1 MKIREGYMSRRFWL
15 TDDVIEVHCESYA
28 DNFQEILGDIELDKD
43 LYKGIAE
50 ELKQD
55 EDCISIVLKKFEDG
69 IGNLEGIRELDNSI
83 TNMLASKYLS
93 EVIGREI
100 GYCLQGKDSNKL
112 ARLKA
117 IVERYFNL
125 SETYIGTRLYTPSEI
140 RDTLDKLVRM

>member
-1 MKIREGYMSRRFWL
+1 MKIREGYMSNRFWL

-28 DNFQEILGDIELDKD
+28 DNFQGILGNIELDKD
-43 LYKGIAE
+43 LYKGITE

-55 EDCISIVLKKFEDG
+55 EDCISIVLKKFENG

-112 ARLKA
+112 ARLRD

-140 RDTLDKLVRM
+140 RDTLNKLVKA

>member
-1 MKIREGYMSRRFWL
+1 MKIREGYMSGRFWL
-15 TDDVIEVHCESYA
+15 TDDVIEVHCESYT

-43 LYKGIAE
+43 LYKGITE

-55 EDCISIVLKKFEDG
+55 EDCISIVLKKFENG

-112 ARLKA
+112 ARLRA

-125 SETYIGTRLYTPSEI
+125 SETYSGTRLYTPSEI
-140 RDTLDKLVRM
+140 RDTLNKLVKA

>member
-1 MKIREGYMSRRFWL
+1 MSNRFWL

-43 LYKGIAE
+43 LYKGIIE

-55 EDCISIVLKKFEDG
+55 EDCISIVLKKFENSIGDMKG
-69 IGNLEGIRELDNSI
+69 IKELDNSI

-100 GYCLQGKDSNKL
+100 SHCLQGKDSNKL
-112 ARLKA
+112 ARLRA

-140 RDTLDKLVRM
+140 RDTLDKLVRI

>member
-1 MKIREGYMSRRFWL
+1 MKIREGYMSGRFWL

-43 LYKGIAE
+43 LYKGITE

-55 EDCISIVLKKFEDG
+55 EDCISIVLKKFENG

-112 ARLKA
+112 ARLRA

-140 RDTLDKLVRM
+140 RDTLNKLVKA

>member
-1 MKIREGYMSRRFWL
+1 MKIKEGYMSNRFWF
-15 TDDVIEVHCESYA
+15 TDDVIEVHCENYA
-28 DNFQEILGDIELDKD
+28 DNFQRILGDIELDKD
-43 LYKGIAE
+43 LYKGITE

-55 EDCISIVLKKFEDG
+55 EDCISIILKKFENG
-69 IGNLEGIRELDNSI
+69 IGNMKGIKELDNSI

-100 GYCLQGKDSNKL
+100 GHCLQGKDSNKL
-112 ARLKA
+112 ARLRD

-125 SETYIGTRLYTPSEI
+125 SETYIGTRLYTPNEI

>member
-1 MKIREGYMSRRFWL
+1 MNGRFWF
-15 TDDVIEVHCESYA
+15 TDDVIEVHCESYI
-28 DNFQEILGDIELDKD
+28 DSFQEILGDIPLDKD
-43 LYKGIAE
+43 LYKGITE

-55 EDCISIVLKKFEDG
+55 EDCISMVLKKFENG
-69 IGNLEGIRELDNSI
+69 IGDMEEIKELDNSI

-100 GYCLQGKDSNKL
+100 GYCLQGKESNKL
-112 ARLKA
+112 ARLRA

>member
-1 MKIREGYMSRRFWL
+1 MKIREGYMSGRFWL

-28 DNFQEILGDIELDKD
+28 DNFQEILGDIPLDKD
-43 LYKGIAE
+43 LYKGITE

-55 EDCISIVLKKFEDG
+55 EDCISMVLRKFENG
-69 IGNLEGIRELDNSI
+69 IGNLEGIKELDNSI
-83 TNMLASKYLS
+83 TNMIASKYLS

-100 GYCLQGKDSNKL
+100 GHCLQGKKSDNL
-112 ARLKA
+112 ARLRD

>member
-1 MKIREGYMSRRFWL
+1 MKIREGYMSNRFWL

-28 DNFQEILGDIELDKD
+28 DNFQGILGNIELDKD
-43 LYKGIAE
+43 LYKGITE

-55 EDCISIVLKKFEDG
+55 EDCISIVLKKFENG
-69 IGNLEGIRELDNSI
+69 IGNLDGIRELDNSI

-112 ARLKA
+112 ARLRD

-140 RDTLDKLVRM
+140 RDTLNKLVKA

>member
-1 MKIREGYMSRRFWL
+1 MKIREGYMSGRFWL

-28 DNFQEILGDIELDKD
+28 DNFQGILGDIELDKD
-43 LYKGIAE
+43 LYKGITE

-69 IGNLEGIRELDNSI
+69 IGNLEGIRELDNFI

-112 ARLKA
+112 ARLRA

>member
-1 MKIREGYMSRRFWL
+1 MSGRFWL
-15 TDDVIEVHCESYA
+15 TDDVIEVHCESYT

-43 LYKGIAE
+43 LYKGITE

-55 EDCISIVLKKFEDG
+55 EDCISIVLKKFENG

-112 ARLKA
+112 ARLRA

-125 SETYIGTRLYTPSEI
+125 SETYIGARLYTPSEI
-140 RDTLDKLVRM
+140 RDTLNKLVKA

>member
-1 MKIREGYMSRRFWL
+1 MKIREGYMSGRFWL
-15 TDDVIEVHCESYA
+15 TDDVIEVHCESYE
-28 DNFQEILGDIELDKD
+28 DNFQGILGDIELDKD
-43 LYKGIAE
+43 LYNGITE

-55 EDCISIVLKKFEDG
+55 EDCISLILRKFENG
-69 IGNLEGIRELDNSI
+69 ISSMEGIKELDNSI

-100 GYCLQGKDSNKL
+100 GYCLQGKDSDKL
-112 ARLKA
+112 VKLRD

-140 RDTLDKLVRM
+140 RDTLDKLIRI

>member
-1 MKIREGYMSRRFWL
+1 MKIREGYMSGRFWL

-28 DNFQEILGDIELDKD
+28 DNFQGILGDIKLDKD
-43 LYKGIAE
+43 LYKGITE

-69 IGNLEGIRELDNSI
+69 IGNMDGIKELDNSI

-93 EVIGREI
+93 EAIGREI
-100 GYCLQGKDSNKL
+100 GHCLQGKESNKL
-112 ARLKA
+112 ARLRD

-140 RDTLDKLVRM
+140 RDTLDKLIRM

>member
-1 MKIREGYMSRRFWL
+1 MKIKEGYMSDRFWL
-15 TDDVIEVHCESYA
+15 TDDVIEVHCESYE

-43 LYKGIAE
+43 LYKGITE

-55 EDCISIVLKKFEDG
+55 ENCISIVLKKFEDG

-100 GYCLQGKDSNKL
+100 GHCLQGKDSNKL
-112 ARLKA
+112 ARLKD

-125 SETYIGTRLYTPSEI
+125 TETYIGTRLYTPNEI

>member
-1 MKIREGYMSRRFWL
+1 MKIREGYMSGRFWL
-15 TDDVIEVHCESYA
+15 TDDVIEVHCESYT

-43 LYKGIAE
+43 LYKGITE

-55 EDCISIVLKKFEDG
+55 EDCISIVLKKFENG

-112 ARLKA
+112 ARLRA

-140 RDTLDKLVRM
+140 RDTLNKLVKA

>member
-1 MKIREGYMSRRFWL
+1 MSGRRFWL
-15 TDDVIEVHCESYA
+15 TDDVIEVHCESYE

-43 LYKGIAE
+43 LYKGIIE

-55 EDCISIVLKKFEDG
+55 EDCISMVLKKFENG
-69 IGNLEGIRELDNSI
+69 IGNMDGIKELDSSI

-112 ARLKA
+112 ARLRA

>member
-1 MKIREGYMSRRFWL
+1 MKIREGYMSGRFWL
-15 TDDVIEVHCESYA
+15 IDDVIEVHCESYE
-28 DNFQEILGDIELDKD
+28 DNFQEILGDIPLDKD
-43 LYKGIAE
+43 LYKGITE

-55 EDCISIVLKKFEDG
+55 EDCISMILKKFENG
-69 IGNLEGIRELDNSI
+69 IGNLEGIKELDNSI
-83 TNMLASKYLS
+83 TNMIASKYLS

-100 GYCLQGKDSNKL
+100 GHCLQGKKSDNL
-112 ARLKA
+112 ARLRD

>member
-1 MKIREGYMSRRFWL
+1 MKIREGYMNSRFWL

-28 DNFQEILGDIELDKD
+28 DNFQGILGDIPLDKD
-43 LYKGIAE
+43 LYKGIIE

-55 EDCISIVLKKFEDG
+55 EDCISMVLRKFENG
-69 IGNLEGIRELDNSI
+69 IGNMDGIKELDSSI

-112 ARLKA
+112 ARLRA

-125 SETYIGTRLYTPSEI
+125 SETYIGTKLYTPSEI
-140 RDTLDKLVRM
+140 RDTLNKLVKA

>member
-1 MKIREGYMSRRFWL
+1 MSGRFWL
-15 TDDVIEVHCESYA
+15 TDDVIEVHCESYT

-43 LYKGIAE
+43 LYKGITE

-55 EDCISIVLKKFEDG
+55 EDCISIVLKKFENG

-112 ARLKA
+112 ARLRA

-140 RDTLDKLVRM
+140 RDTLNKLVKA